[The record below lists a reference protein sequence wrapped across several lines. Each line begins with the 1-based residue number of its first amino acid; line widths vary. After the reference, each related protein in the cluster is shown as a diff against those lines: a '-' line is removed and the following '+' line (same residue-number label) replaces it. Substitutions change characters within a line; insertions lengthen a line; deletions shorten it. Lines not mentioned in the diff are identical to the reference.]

1 LVVSLLAVEKLLA
14 ILEDNRRI
22 RKSSL
27 PSLTVKSSKKGLEIW
42 NLKPVKRFFFEKS
55 LGWIP
60 RNNVAVFIPCSAWK
74 PYPYSQSHK
83 YGYLKALRPA
93 LHKIDLFV
101 VSEPMGIVPYCYSD
115 EYPVDGY
122 DYDPNRFFIGKLR
135 KPLVRKAL
143 EIFTDRLAIWI
154 KKYHNKYKK
163 RILILPK
170 SWHLKVFEKALRK
183 IGVSPDQYSVVTIC
197 GRASNSVRQ
206 MQEQLQN
213 IGLY

>member
-1 LVVSLLAVEKLLA
+1 LLTIEKLLA
-14 ILEDNRRI
+14 ILENDCRV
-22 RKSSL
+22 RKSPVS
-27 PSLTVKSSKKGLEIW
+27 SLTVTSFKKGPKIW
-42 NLKPVKRFFFEKS
+42 NLKPVKKFFFEKS
-55 LGWIP
+55 LKWVP
-60 RNNVAVFIPCSAWK
+60 RNDVAVFIPCSAWK

-93 LHKIDLFV
+93 LEKIDLFV

-115 EYPVDGY
+115 EYPVDRY

-143 EIFTDRLAIWI
+143 EIFTDRLAMWI

-170 SWHLKVFEKALRK
+170 SWHLKVFKKALRK
-183 IGVSPDQYSVVTIC
+183 LGVPQDQYIVIAMS
-197 GRASNSVRQ
+197 GRASNSVEE
-206 MQEQLQN
+206 MQRQLQN
-213 IGLY
+213 ISLY